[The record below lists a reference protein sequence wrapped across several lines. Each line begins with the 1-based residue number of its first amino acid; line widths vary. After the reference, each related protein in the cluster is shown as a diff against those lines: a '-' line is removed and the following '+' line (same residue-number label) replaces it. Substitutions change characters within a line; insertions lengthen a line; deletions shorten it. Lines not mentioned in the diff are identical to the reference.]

1 MHAVIMTGGKGERM
15 RPYTH
20 VLPKGLLP
28 IDGTPLLEIL
38 IKQCQYYGFNRVTMA
53 CGYLA
58 SMIQNYFG
66 NGGKWGIE
74 IDYLFEDI
82 PLGTAGALR
91 NVSYKNESILVMNCD
106 VLTNLNLRDFYKQH
120 LRQQSLLT
128 IASHEI
134 ESPIDFGVL
143 KVEEERVLDFLEKPT
158 NRSLVSMGLYVIHRD
173 AFKYLPIQQR
183 FDIPDLIFTLLA
195 NGERVTHYHTDS
207 FWMDIGKP
215 NDYEKANQ
223 IYDQLKAKI
232 LPGEYGNE

>member
-1 MHAVIMTGGKGERM
+1 MHAVIMAGGKGERM

-38 IKQCQYYGFNRVTMA
+38 IKQCRYYGYNRVTLA

-66 NGGKWGIE
+66 DGGKWGLE
-74 IDYLFEDI
+74 IDYLLEDV

-91 NVSYKNESILVMNCD
+91 YVSCKADSILVMNSD
-106 VLTNLNLRDFYKQH
+106 VLTDLNLRDFYEQH

-128 IASHEI
+128 IASHEMEI
-134 ESPIDFGVL
+134 PIDFGVL
-143 KVEEERVLDFLEKPT
+143 QVEKEKVLHFLEKPS
-158 NRSLVSMGLYVIHRD
+158 NHALVNMGMYVVHRD
-173 AFKYLPIQQR
+173 ALKYLPLQQR
-183 FDIPDLIFTLLA
+183 FDIPDLIFALLSK
-195 NGERVTHYHTDS
+195 GELITHYHTNS

-215 NDYEKANQ
+215 DDYEKANQ
-223 IYDQLKAKI
+223 MFDQIKMNV